1 MFVEIRSSNL
11 SYLATIRRHIF
22 VAILNSSS
30 PRESLDSVIVQTSWT
45 KGGGSKVETAA
56 YFEGL
61 CLTGVAKV
69 GSKNPKCCTR
79 CHSTILK

>member
-1 MFVEIRSSNL
+1 MFVEIRSSDL

-45 KGGGSKVETAA
+45 KGGVKVETAA

-79 CHSTILK
+79 CHSAILK